1 MKSISSKL
9 KDELEAL
16 ESWMSVRR
24 YSNQTISCYLST
36 LTVFFEYFSSYAPSE
51 ITKEQVNQFN
61 IHYILQ
67 KKLSASYQSQFVNAL
82 KLFYRV
88 HSINRIEVENL
99 IRPKKPFQ
107 LPKVISSEEVAQII
121 NATNNLK
128 HKCMLSI
135 IYSGGLR
142 RGELLNLTIT
152 DIDSKRMLILIRQGK
167 GMKDRVVPLSLVVLE
182 MLRTY
187 YTAYKPKQYLFE
199 GKNGGRYSERSIN
212 LVFKKA
218 VRVSGI
224 KKLINLHILRHSYAT
239 HLMEAGTNLRYI
251 QELLGHKSS
260 RTTQIYTHV
269 STHEINKISSP
280 IDKLNLKK

>member
-182 MLRTY
+182 MLRRY

>member
-88 HSINRIEVENL
+88 HSINRIEVEN
-99 IRPKKPFQ
+99 
-107 LPKVISSEEVAQII
+107 
-121 NATNNLK
+121 
-128 HKCMLSI
+128 
-135 IYSGGLR
+135 
-142 RGELLNLTIT
+142 
-152 DIDSKRMLILIRQGK
+152 
-167 GMKDRVVPLSLVVLE
+167 
-182 MLRTY
+182 
-187 YTAYKPKQYLFE
+187 
-199 GKNGGRYSERSIN
+199 
-212 LVFKKA
+212 
-218 VRVSGI
+218 
-224 KKLINLHILRHSYAT
+224 
-239 HLMEAGTNLRYI
+239 
-251 QELLGHKSS
+251 
-260 RTTQIYTHV
+260 
-269 STHEINKISSP
+269 
-280 IDKLNLKK
+280 